1 MNDILKST
9 RAWWIAGMLVAII
22 IFLIAFGLGV
32 SVGYQKAIFSS
43 EWGRN
48 YERNFSGM
56 PLPGAMP
63 GAMGGVP
70 QNMHGAAGTVIDVSS
85 AGMSVKDDD
94 NDEQS
99 IIVASGTVIKK
110 MDATISLSTIT
121 VGDRVVVIGTPNSN
135 GQVEAHFVRVFPAP
149 GPGGAQP
156 SRPQ

>member
-1 MNDILKST
+1 MNNILKST
-9 RAWWIAGMLVAII
+9 GGKWTVGILAAVV

-32 SVGYQKAIFSS
+32 SVGYQKGIFSS

-56 PLPGAMP
+56 PSLGMVAGPGGFA
-63 GAMGGVP
+63 P

-85 AGMSVKDDD
+85 LGLSIKDDD

-110 MDATISLSTIT
+110 INATILLGAIA
-121 VGDRVVVIGTPNSN
+121 VGDRVVVIGAPSSS
-135 GQVEAHFVRVFPAP
+135 GQVEARFIRVFPPPAP
-149 GPGGAQP
+149 GVPV
-156 SRPQ
+156 PQL